1 MVTMTTLQTTP
12 TIIRP
17 DLDEDVNTRLRAI
30 PPYKVVEMNRPIAHT
45 SGNSPSAP
53 TPTITKPD
61 LDEKDFSQIQ
71 ALRPFRIV
79 VLDCACHSFDDVEI
93 ALCKVIP
100 GMSRSKAHQ
109 HAFEIHTT
117 GASVVARAPKEQA
130 EMYQERLAGFG
141 LRVTIEPD

>member
-1 MVTMTTLQTTP
+1 MTAPAT
-12 TIIRP
+12 
-17 DLDEDVNTRLRAI
+17 
-30 PPYKVVEMNRPIAHT
+30 
-45 SGNSPSAP
+45 P

-61 LDEKDFSQIQ
+61 VDEETLTRI
-71 ALRPFRIV
+71 LPPFRVV
-79 VLDCACHSFDDVEI
+79 VLDCSCHSFDDVEI

>member
-1 MVTMTTLQTTP
+1 MTTP
-12 TIIRP
+12 TVRP
-17 DLDEDVNTRLRAI
+17 DVDEELLTPVL
-30 PPYKVVEMNRPIAHT
+30 PPHKVIVMNRPNTHNRAT
-45 SGNSPSAP
+45 APSTP

-61 LDEKDFSQIQ
+61 LDEE
-71 ALRPFRIV
+71 ALTRILPPFRVV
-79 VLDCACHSFDDVEI
+79 VLDCQCHSFDDVEI

-109 HAFEIHTT
+109 HAYEIHTT
-117 GASVVARAPKEQA
+117 GASVVARAPKEKA

>member
-1 MVTMTTLQTTP
+1 MTAPAT
-12 TIIRP
+12 
-17 DLDEDVNTRLRAI
+17 
-30 PPYKVVEMNRPIAHT
+30 
-45 SGNSPSAP
+45 P
-53 TPTITKPD
+53 TPTITTPD
-61 LDEKDFSQIQ
+61 LDEETLTRI
-71 ALRPFRIV
+71 LPPFRVV
-79 VLDCACHSFDDVEI
+79 VLDCSCHSFDDVEI

-109 HAFEIHTT
+109 HAYEIHTT

>member
-1 MVTMTTLQTTP
+1 MTLSTVRREIDKEPLTGMLPPHKLIVT
-12 TIIRP
+12 
-17 DLDEDVNTRLRAI
+17 
-30 PPYKVVEMNRPIAHT
+30 NRPNGHT
-45 SGNSPSAP
+45 RMTAPSAP

-61 LDEKDFSQIQ
+61 LDEE
-71 ALRPFRIV
+71 ALTRLLPPFRVV
-79 VLDCACHSFDDVEI
+79 VLDCSCHSFDDVEI

-109 HAFEIHTT
+109 HAYEIHTT
-117 GASVVARAPKEQA
+117 GASVVARAPKEKA

>member
-1 MVTMTTLQTTP
+1 MTAPAT
-12 TIIRP
+12 
-17 DLDEDVNTRLRAI
+17 
-30 PPYKVVEMNRPIAHT
+30 
-45 SGNSPSAP
+45 P

-61 LDEKDFSQIQ
+61 VDEETLTRI
-71 ALRPFRIV
+71 LPPFRVV
-79 VLDCACHSFDDVEI
+79 VLDCSCHSFDDVEI

-109 HAFEIHTT
+109 HAYEIHTT
-117 GASVVARAPKEQA
+117 GASVVARAPKEEA